1 MSRLDHINLE
11 NKVDALAARVRKIE
25 EMLAAIMT
33 DGEPAALE
41 GERIAAPPAKEII
54 RTGHRIR
61 SGSAA

>member
-41 GERIAAPPAKEII
+41 GAKLDPPTTRGNYNATTNLNKPLP
-54 RTGHRIR
+54 
-61 SGSAA
+61 